1 MMATSEELR
10 AESERVEAQARQS
23 LQEMKKRVESLY
35 AEIKTILDAFMLY
48 EDNYTKE
55 QERLAKNSDTKPKK

>member
-1 MMATSEELR
+1 MATSEELR